1 MINSLGDV
9 HVPIKLEVEEES
21 PSSPNEVV
29 NNNHS
34 KIQIKQETSDDANY
48 EYEIPQ
54 PPPPPIPLLVNEV
67 VHHREGE
74 VFIIKQEVGSDDEQK
89 PQLEEILVES
99 SPKRPRRSKRIT
111 VEVSMRKVYYY
122 LCYSLWEAI
131 VVAA

>member
-21 PSSPNEVV
+21 PNEVV
-29 NNNHS
+29 NNSHP

-48 EYEIPQ
+48 EYKIPQ
-54 PPPPPIPLLVNEV
+54 APPQPIPLLVNEV

-89 PQLEEILVES
+89 PQLEEMHVES

-111 VEVSMRKVYYY
+111 VEVSMRKGY
-122 LCYSLWEAI
+122 
-131 VVAA
+131 